1 MINLTTFE
9 QAVMEK
15 LLQGT
20 HPVLIEIKRQFD
32 SCVVKNRELTGVG
45 FYLDFVVS
53 DSLLDSAI
61 NLRFGDVIADIDGL
75 ENGAGFVLYINNGK
89 LDMLE
94 GYSYDESWPD
104 IIERYSLNYLN
115 GQDRNWAELYKL
127 LNPDTEKAG
136 R

>member
-1 MINLTTFE
+1 MNKLTNFE

-20 HPVLIEIKRQFD
+20 NPVLIEIKRQFD

-45 FYLDFVVS
+45 FYLDFMVS

-61 NLRFGDVIADIDGL
+61 DLWFGDVIADIDGL
-75 ENGAGFVLYINNGK
+75 KHGAGFVLHIKNGK

-94 GYSYDESWPD
+94 GYSYDEPWPD
-104 IIERYSLNYLN
+104 SIEKYTLNYLAGN
-115 GQDRNWAELYKL
+115 NRDMSELDGL
-127 LNPDTEKAG
+127 FSKAI
-136 R
+136 